1 MEAQAHLRACV
12 GCAAM
17 VPDIDGPT
25 HRYIGASPGCWAL
38 YGELAEKEAGDF
50 RYMRSRRLTVDAYY
64 CAQHPG
70 VPSPQAVRSVA
81 VHLVGLHFQL
91 ERQLERDLPAGELY
105 AARQR
110 VATLG
115 KQGKLGL
122 RWLEVPA
129 SLGAVTVLDLLA
141 AKDPAEHARRARG
154 WAESVW
160 EAWMAHHEVV
170 RRWAAHPAR

>member
-1 MEAQAHLRACV
+1 
-12 GCAAM
+12 
-17 VPDIDGPT
+17 
-25 HRYIGASPGCWAL
+25 
-38 YGELAEKEAGDF
+38 
-50 RYMRSRRLTVDAYY
+50 
-64 CAQHPG
+64 

-115 KQGKLGL
+115 KQGKLGP

-141 AKDPAEHARRARG
+141 VAAKDPAEHARGARG

-160 EAWMAHHEVV
+160 EAWMAHQEVV
-170 RRWAAHPAR
+170 RRGAAHPAP

>member
-1 MEAQAHLRACV
+1 METQAHLKACV

-38 YGELAEKEAGDF
+38 YGELSKKEAGDF
-50 RYMRSRRLTVDAYY
+50 RYMRSHQLTVDAY

-70 VPSPQAVRSVA
+70 LPSPQAVRSVA
-81 VHLVGLHFQL
+81 VHLVGLHLQL
-91 ERQLERDLPAGELY
+91 ERGLSTEELY
-105 AARQR
+105 VARQR

-115 KQGKLGL
+115 KQGKLDL
-122 RWLEVPA
+122 RWLDLPA
-129 SLGAVTVLDLLA
+129 SPGAVTVLDVLA
-141 AKDPAEHARRARG
+141 AKNPAEHARRARE

-160 EAWMAHHEVV
+160 EAWALHHEVV
-170 RRWAAHPAR
+170 RWWAAEPAR

>member
-1 MEAQAHLRACV
+1 MEAQSHLRACV

-50 RYMRSRRLTVDAYY
+50 RYTRSHQLTVDAY

-141 AKDPAEHARRARG
+141 VAARG
-154 WAESVW
+154 RGKGPRGTRAKGTRVGGVGVGGVDG
-160 EAWMAHHEVV
+160 A
-170 RRWAAHPAR
+170 P

>member
-1 MEAQAHLRACV
+1 MEAPAHLKACV

-17 VPDIDGPT
+17 VPDINGPT
-25 HRYIGASPGCWAL
+25 HRYIGASPGCWEL
-38 YGELAEKEAGDF
+38 YGELSEKEAQDF
-50 RYMRSRRLTVDAYY
+50 RYARSHQLTVDAY

-81 VHLVGLHFQL
+81 VHLVGLHLQL
-91 ERQLERDLPAGELY
+91 ERGLPAEELY
-105 AARQR
+105 GARQR

-115 KQGKLGL
+115 KQAKLDL

-129 SLGAVTVLDLLA
+129 SLGSLTVLDALA
-141 AKDPAEHARRARG
+141 AKDPADHARRARG

-160 EAWMAHHEVV
+160 EVWTPHHEVV
-170 RRWAAHPAR
+170 RRWAANLAR

>member
-1 MEAQAHLRACV
+1 
-12 GCAAM
+12 M
-17 VPDIDGPT
+17 VPNISGPT

-38 YGELAEKEAGDF
+38 YGELLEKEAGDF
-50 RYMRSRRLTVDAYY
+50 RYARSHQLTVDAY

-70 VPSPQAVRSVA
+70 VPSPQAVRSIA

-91 ERQLERDLPAGELY
+91 ERQLERDLPAEELY

-110 VATLG
+110 V
-115 KQGKLGL
+115 
-122 RWLEVPA
+122 RRSA
-129 SLGAVTVLDLLA
+129 SKVSWASA
-141 AKDPAEHARRARG
+141 AWRCPRPWGRSRSSTSSRQDPAEHARRARG

-170 RRWAAHPAR
+170 RRWAVHPAR

>member
-1 MEAQAHLRACV
+1 LEAQAHLKACV

-50 RYMRSRRLTVDAYY
+50 RYMRSHRLTVDAY

-70 VPSPQAVRSVA
+70 GA
-81 VHLVGLHFQL
+81 
-91 ERQLERDLPAGELY
+91 LPAGGALGSGAPRRPALPAGARSARREVVRRSP
-105 AARQR
+105 AGCDARQAR
-110 VATLG
+110 Y
-115 KQGKLGL
+115 KLGP

-141 AKDPAEHARRARG
+141 VAAKDPAEHARGARG

-160 EAWMAHHEVV
+160 EAWMAHQEVV

>member
-1 MEAQAHLRACV
+1 LEARAHLRACV

-50 RYMRSRRLTVDAYY
+50 RYVRSHQLTVDAY

-70 VPSPQAVRSVA
+70 VPSPQAVR
-81 VHLVGLHFQL
+81 
-91 ERQLERDLPAGELY
+91 
-105 AARQR
+105 
-110 VATLG
+110 
-115 KQGKLGL
+115 
-122 RWLEVPA
+122 WLEVPA
-129 SLGAVTVLDLLA
+129 FLRAVTVLDLLA

-170 RRWAAHPAR
+170 RRWAVHPAR